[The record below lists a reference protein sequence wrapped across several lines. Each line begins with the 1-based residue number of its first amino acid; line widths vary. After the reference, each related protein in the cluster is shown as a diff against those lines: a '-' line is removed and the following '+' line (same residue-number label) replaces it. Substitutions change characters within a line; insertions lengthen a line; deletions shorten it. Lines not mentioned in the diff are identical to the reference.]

1 MLKSENY
8 CKVGSKYKKG
18 RKISQLHRFLNPFFS
33 AASCKKGFKKWCSQ
47 KMVRSFLFCDGFSN
61 KHHLL
66 FQYCLLSLFVRL
78 VYEICCFVKWNT
90 GDEQVESA
98 LSLHISLS
106 GLWIIFCLV
115 WKVFIPL
122 SKYMINEW
130 DAEVEEKT
138 LAKTAPAVHDQQ
150 IQDQEIIFI
159 ACLLGTKVC
168 FSKE

>member
-1 MLKSENY
+1 
-8 CKVGSKYKKG
+8 
-18 RKISQLHRFLNPFFS
+18 
-33 AASCKKGFKKWCSQ
+33 
-47 KMVRSFLFCDGFSN
+47 MVRSFLFCDGFSN

-150 IQDQEIIFI
+150 I
-159 ACLLGTKVC
+159 
-168 FSKE
+168 